1 MAGGI
6 GAQKRIKIGDGK
18 QTDIT
23 IRRAAGQKLPSRA
36 FAKRKDLFRRKITK
50 SQAPRS
56 FAERSCHAGGRTS
69 GSASATACLITRVG
83 IRHGLL
89 PRAAAIAR
97 AIPGIG
103 IGQARAT
110 PRTAAIARAIPGIG
124 IGQARATPRAAAI
137 ARAIARVGIGQSRA
151 PPRAAPVAGAITGVG
166 IREARAAR
174 ASAPTTGSIG
184 GISISDDGNDRG
196 FLQRFRRGT
205 RRRAQKRGGSHQVQD
220 Q

>member
-1 MAGGI
+1 MPGEQARQVNAVAIALQIFIGRDGGAALPSAIGHGHARMAGGI

-110 PRTAAIARAIPGIG
+110 PRTAPI
-124 IGQARATPRAAAI
+124 
-137 ARAIARVGIGQSRA
+137 
-151 PPRAAPVAGAITGVG
+151 AGAITRV
-166 IREARAAR
+166 
-174 ASAPTTGSIG
+174 
-184 GISISDDGNDRG
+184 
-196 FLQRFRRGT
+196 
-205 RRRAQKRGGSHQVQD
+205 
-220 Q
+220 

>member
-1 MAGGI
+1 MPGEQARQVNAVAIALQIFIGRDGGAALPSAIGHGHARMAGGI

-103 IGQARAT
+103 IGQARAA
-110 PRTAAIARAIPGIG
+110 P
-124 IGQARATPRAAAI
+124 RATPI
-137 ARAIARVGIGQSRA
+137 AGTIAGIGIGQSRA
-151 PPRAAPVAGAITGVG
+151 ARTTTATPRP
-166 IREARAAR
+166 IRRI
-174 ASAPTTGSIG
+174 SIG
-184 GISISDDGNDRG
+184 DHGNERG
-196 FLQRFRRGT
+196 RLERFGAGGARSP
-205 RRRAQKRGGSHQVQD
+205 QKGRGGRQLQD